1 MKVES
6 RTSYQW
12 HHLLDVDDLSPGDVE
27 FVFQTTD
34 AMKEILHREIKKAP
48 TLQGKVVA
56 LLFCEPSTR
65 TRFSFDIAAKRL
77 SANIISSGATDS
89 SISKGES
96 FLHTIHNLALMGAD
110 IIVIRH
116 PCSGAPCLAAQ
127 SSSVS
132 IINAGDG
139 CHAHPTQAL
148 LDLYTIRETRRKIEG
163 LKVVI
168 VGDIL
173 HSRVAHSDA
182 RGLSLLGADVV
193 LCGPPTL
200 LPPEWELPPRISL
213 EFDLDAALRGADV
226 VVMLRLQQ
234 ERYQAQLLPSL
245 SEYILLYQLNKERL
259 KLAKPEVMVMHPGP
273 LNEGIE
279 VSHDVAFG
287 PASVISEQ
295 VVNGVAVRMALLYLM
310 SRRR

>member
-6 RTSYQW
+6 RTSYHWQ
-12 HHLLDVDDLSPGDVE
+12 HLLDVDDLLPEDME
-27 FVFQTTD
+27 LVFQTTD
-34 AMKEILHREIKKAP
+34 AMKEILQREVKKAP

-56 LLFCEPSTR
+56 LLFWEPSTR
-65 TRFSFDIAAKRL
+65 TKFSFDIAAKRL
-77 SANIISSGATDS
+77 SANTVSFATGESSV
-89 SISKGES
+89 SKGES
-96 FLHTIHNLALMGAD
+96 FLHTIHNLEMMGVD
-110 IIVIRH
+110 IVVIRH
-116 PCSGAPCLAAQ
+116 PCSGAPHLAAQ
-127 SSSVS
+127 SSHMN

-148 LDLYTIRETRRKIEG
+148 LDLYTIRERRGKIKD

-182 RGLSLLGADVV
+182 RGLSLLEANVV

-200 LPPEWELPPRISL
+200 LPQEWRFLPRISL
-213 EFDLDAALRGADV
+213 ELNLDTALREADV

-234 ERYQAQLLPSL
+234 ERHQSQFLPSL
-245 SEYILLYQLNKERL
+245 AEYTFLYQLNKERL

-279 VSHDVAFG
+279 ISHDVTFG
-287 PASVISEQ
+287 LSSAISEQ

-310 SRRR
+310 SGRK